1 MKKINLKELEKKYGK
16 IKFNNKDYWLVD
28 QAEHG
33 NSLLHGMANYKN
45 PDEDG
50 NYYFDMQCFAI
61 DCNGIEYRITWIFN
75 TEKDEDGNSKELDEY
90 DYEDEYY
97 IVEVKPL
104 L

>member
-45 PDEDG
+45 PDE
-50 NYYFDMQCFAI
+50 F
-61 DCNGIEYRITWIFN
+61 
-75 TEKDEDGNSKELDEY
+75 
-90 DYEDEYY
+90 
-97 IVEVKPL
+97 
-104 L
+104 